1 MAVESLLAGRGLG
14 VASSNEGRGLL
25 AEGRALAEAWAV
37 LLGSV
42 LRADRTQPGALGFPG
57 ANIQGL

>member
-1 MAVESLLAGRGLG
+1 MGRGLG

-42 LRADRTQPGALGFPG
+42 LRVDRTRPGALGSPG